1 MTITIEGV
9 DIPAGAR
16 LRWLTITPWVG
27 SRFQTHISIPGG
39 DGLGMTYDRGSDNRV
54 ATITGI
60 TTWNAAGENAL
71 DALSGAVLKV
81 TNGAGRSEVTAI
93 ADAPTIIDYGG
104 AIIKFSLTL
113 TEITDTGE
121 ETE

>member
-1 MTITIEGV
+1 MTITVEGV
-9 DIPAGAR
+9 DLPPKAR

-27 SRFQTHISIPGG
+27 ARFQTHISIPGG
-39 DGLGMTYDRGSDNRV
+39 DGLGRTYDRGNDNRV

-60 TTWNAAGENAL
+60 TTWNDAGEDAL
-71 DALSGAVLKV
+71 EALSGAELTVD
-81 TNGAGRSEVTAI
+81 NGAGRSPIKAI

-113 TEITDTGE
+113 TEVEDTGE
-121 ETE
+121 ETQ

>member
-1 MTITIEGV
+1 MTITVKGV
-9 DIPAGAR
+9 DIPAGAK

-39 DGLGMTYDRGSDNRV
+39 DGLGTTYDRGSDNRV

-60 TTWNAAGENAL
+60 TTWNEDGEDTL
-71 DALSGAVLKV
+71 EALSGAVLKV
-81 TNGAGRSEVTAI
+81 ANGVGRSAVTAI

-104 AIIKFSLTL
+104 AVIKFSLTL
-113 TEITDTGE
+113 TEVKDVE
-121 ETE
+121 VDES